1 MLLAERYLR
10 HRYEEGRKAG
20 LAEARAARFEEGRI
34 QGLAEVRA
42 DIRAEDREYLR
53 RQKRYSARLKAW
65 DARRLKAEAEGE
77 PFDES
82 LPDFDDD
89 DEAEEDA

>member
-1 MLLAERYLR
+1 MLAERYLK

-20 LAEARAARFEEGRI
+20 LAE
-34 QGLAEVRA
+34 VR
-42 DIRAEDREYLR
+42 R

-65 DARRLKAEAEGE
+65 NARRLKAEAEGE
-77 PFDES
+77 PFDEP

-89 DEAEEDA
+89 EADEEDA

>member
-20 LAEARAARFEEGRI
+20 LEEGRI

-42 DIRAEDREYLR
+42 KER
-53 RQKRYSARLKAW
+53 RRMKRYNSRLKAW
-65 DARRLKAEAEGE
+65 NARRLKSEAEGE
-77 PFDES
+77 PFDEP
-82 LPDFDDD
+82 LPYFDDD
-89 DEAEEDA
+89 DEAEGDA

>member
-10 HRYEEGRKAG
+10 HCYEEGFKAG

-42 DIRAEDREYLR
+42 EDREYLR
-53 RQKRYSARLKAW
+53 RQKRYIARLKAW
-65 DARRLKAEAEGE
+65 DARRLKSVAEGK
-77 PFDES
+77 PFDEP

-89 DEAEEDA
+89 DDEAEEKDA